1 MDMPELARLP
11 EVRRARRIL
20 RESDPETIADMI
32 ELTEIPSPPFGEAA
46 RARRIRERFLE
57 LGVRDVTIDEVGNVL
72 ARLPDPAAAPDGAG
86 GSGPAGSDPP
96 VDEAAPVLVA
106 AHLDTVFPAETD
118 VTVRRR
124 DGRLCGP
131 GIADNGRGL
140 AVLLALARALT
151 AAGIVPRRPIVLA
164 ATVGEEGAGDLRGVK
179 HLFREGSPWRRAAAF
194 IALDGTGRRRIINR
208 AIGSRRLRAV
218 VTGRGGHSW
227 ADWGRAN
234 PIHALGIAVAEIARH
249 TPPRE
254 PRTTFSVGRIAGGTS
269 VNAIPAEAWLEI
281 DIRSEGAAA
290 LAELE
295 RRIRDTI
302 RAATREVNAR
312 RRRSTPALELRIEVI
327 GDRPSAEM
335 PATAPLV
342 AIARAATRSIGETP
356 ELVASSTDANIPMAL
371 GIPSITLGAGGVSA
385 GTHTLHEWYDN
396 RGGPDGAE
404 RVLLT
409 VLGAAGIRSTG
420 DGTG

>member
-1 MDMPELARLP
+1 MRSTLDPGDIEAIAALP
-11 EVRRARRIL
+11 AVKRANAYITAN
-20 RESDPETIADMI
+20 DGETLADMRAAVR
-32 ELTEIPSPPFGEAA
+32 IPAPPFGEAA
-46 RARRIRERFLE
+46 RGEWLARRF
-57 LGVRDVTIDEVGNVL
+57 DEAGLADISTDAEGNVL
-72 ARLPDPAAAPDGAG
+72 GRLPTAAVEAT
-86 GSGPAGSDPP
+86 P
-96 VDEAAPVLVA
+96 VIVA
-106 AHLDTVFPAETD
+106 AHLDTVFPEDTPIE
-118 VTVRRR
+118 VVES
-124 DGRLCGP
+124 DGRIEAP
-131 GIADNGRGL
+131 GIADNARGL
-140 AVLLALARALT
+140 AALLALARALRCGGVQT
-151 AAGIVPRRPIVLA
+151 LRPIVFCG
-164 ATVGEEGAGDLRGVK
+164 TVGEEGVGDLRGVK